1 MSGLPR
7 GPYTVKI
14 RATVT
19 RIGADGA
26 EGAEGAEAYARA
38 MSSAALLL
46 AAYCDVGRSVGS
58 SSRLAVGSPDA
69 ASTAHS
75 P

>member
-19 RIGADGA
+19 RIDDA
-26 EGAEGAEAYARA
+26 EGAEGADAREAYARA

-46 AAYCDVGRSVGS
+46 AA
-58 SSRLAVGSPDA
+58 
-69 ASTAHS
+69 
-75 P
+75 